1 VRRKVAV
8 IATAAGFGTALAA
21 KGATTTIPIVF
32 SVSEDPVKFG
42 LVKSLARP
50 DGNLTGINL
59 LGLELTA
66 KRLELLR
73 EMLPA
78 AVRIAVLVNPANA
91 GNAQVT
97 LREVEAAGRAMG
109 LQIQI
114 FNAATSRE
122 IDVVFATFARE
133 RPDAVFVGQ
142 DAFFNG
148 RRLQLANW
156 ASHHSLPMTSGS
168 RDICEV
174 GGLMSYGTNIVDTY
188 RQMAVY
194 VGRILKGAKP
204 ADLPVEQSAKFELVI
219 NAQTARMFGLE
230 IPPNLLARADEV
242 IE

>member
-1 VRRKVAV
+1 VPFARASKKPATSRARTWRSTTAGPSRS
-8 IATAAGFGTALAA
+8 IACRSWRPIWCAGRSTTALAA

-42 LVKSLARP
+42 LVPSLARP
-50 DGNLTGINL
+50 GGNLTGINL

-78 AVRIAVLVNPANA
+78 AARVAVLVNPANTA
-91 GNAQVT
+91 NAQIT

-109 LQIQI
+109 LQLPI
-114 FNAATSRE
+114 FNASTSRE
-122 IDVVFATFARE
+122 IDAAFAAFGRE

-156 ASHHSLPMTSGS
+156 AARHALP
-168 RDICEV
+168 
-174 GGLMSYGTNIVDTY
+174 
-188 RQMAVY
+188 
-194 VGRILKGAKP
+194 
-204 ADLPVEQSAKFELVI
+204 
-219 NAQTARMFGLE
+219 
-230 IPPNLLARADEV
+230 
-242 IE
+242 